1 MEGALASWNV
11 LGFLQQWRC
20 LQKVGG
26 GTQQRDWAA
35 LQSCSRPMHP
45 SHLLHLGSWLTY
57 ATGCGDLVEKSTYRI
72 SPKVHLPIT
81 CLWTCP
87 WKYTWEQSVIKDK
100 FIFLTDV
107 CPGDHSLD
115 PHLAEGF
122 WCIFVLRN
130 SSWTSSKNF
139 FNHKLH
145 SLILSTIKYI
155 MAESF
160 AI

>member
-1 MEGALASWNV
+1 MKMPPESRW
-11 LGFLQQWRC
+11 WH
-20 LQKVGG
+20 
-26 GTQQRDWAA
+26 TAA
-35 LQSCSRPMHP
+35 G
-45 SHLLHLGSWLTY
+45 LGSSSVMLT
-57 ATGCGDLVEKSTYRI
+57 ANAPKS
-72 SPKVHLPIT
+72 SPPSGILAHLCHRVWRLGREVNILYQPKSPST
-81 CLWTCP
+81 HYL
-87 WKYTWEQSVIKDK
+87 
-100 FIFLTDV
+100 
-107 CPGDHSLD
+107 SLNVSMKIHLRTECNKRQVYSFNWCMSRWPQLR

-145 SLILSTIKYI
+145 SLILSTSKYI